1 MTLIEVRN
9 MLTML
14 IQIIGTSK
22 MLSENYERLYRDS
35 VGDEAAA
42 EYYRGKKDAYEQSHK
57 LIRDLAL
64 SGITSEGK
72 LFADDD

>member
-9 MLTML
+9 MLSMMT
-14 IQIIGTSK
+14 QIIGQAK
-22 MLSENYERLYRDS
+22 LLSENYERLYRDS
-35 VGDEAAA
+35 IGDESAA

-57 LIRDLAL
+57 LISDLAL

>member
-1 MTLIEVRN
+1 MTLIEVRK
-9 MLTML
+9 MLSTL
-14 IQIIGTSK
+14 NKIIGESK
-22 MLSENYERLYRDS
+22 MLSENYERLYRD
-35 VGDEAAA
+35 VIGDESAA

-57 LIRDLAL
+57 LISNLAL

>member
-1 MTLIEVRN
+1 MTLTEVRN
-9 MLTML
+9 MLSML
-14 IQIIGTSK
+14 NRIIGESK
-22 MLSENYERLYRDS
+22 TLSENCEGFYRDV
-35 VGDEAAA
+35 VGDESAA